1 MARRAN
7 PNAMS
12 PSDHVPR
19 SSGPRW
25 RSRFRHT
32 GSLAAAVEIAKR
44 DDDAPGLTFEHPWL
58 VAFGF
63 GLIHGFG
70 FAGAL
75 REMGLPAGS
84 EGWPLMYFNLGVE
97 LGQLL
102 FLASIGLA
110 VLGVR
115 GLAGGRWRQWSARL
129 VPTANYVLG
138 TASVFWLFQ
147 RWTEWW

>member
-1 MARRAN
+1 
-7 PNAMS
+7 MS